1 MDVPSA
7 LLRAEQGMQ
16 FLAVG
21 SDLRF
26 LALKSEEVV
35 QGLWPERGKQDL
47 ARY

>member
-7 LLRAEQGMQ
+7 LARAQQGMQ

-21 SDLRF
+21 SDLRMMTQMAQETIR
-26 LALKSEEVV
+26 ALLPAE
-35 QGLWPERGKQDL
+35 GARDL